1 MSNVCQGLP
10 TGPCPDGRQDKTV
23 KYTIYDL
30 FLCPSCE
37 RARETI
43 EVEQLR
49 DKRKTNVDNE
59 TTKVVT
65 IKRER
70 NKPVSK
76 KPANK
81 ASAERKKL
89 VGASGTQDNCATD
102 SLNAASDIAE
112 NAADSLTSVDDKDAS
127 CPACLLDVDS
137 NSRCIDCDICMSTF
151 HQRCTAMT
159 VKIFDKFIPN
169 VGITGWVC
177 SDCKTLARSSFQR
190 MKQAI
195 AHLAEELA
203 DVKQQLCQMKESS
216 KPQADCVLPANTA
229 TSARVA
235 DGVFMETPVDDEAD
249 MKTALIIQ
257 RTLSDSS
264 RRKKNIVISG
274 MPENTTSGDRLE
286 FLRLC
291 EEHLSLKPTVAGNG
305 CKRIDKAQTGRPRK
319 LLIRLGS
326 EESVAAVLK
335 SARRLRDS
343 DDEYV
348 ANNVFINADLSPA
361 AARLAFEARERRR
374 QRNQHN
380 YHHSTRVLVNSGAE
394 TNLLRNAAENANCVA
409 TTKPSVAESQATT
422 VKATPAPA
430 MHPETRTNYSSA
442 NQAGSDSIPSDARC
456 EFAATTAD
464 MRSGN
469 FQPAAVSGPF

>member
-1 MSNVCQGLP
+1 MSQACQGLP
-10 TGPCPDGRQDKTV
+10 TGPCPDGHQDKTV

-37 RARETI
+37 QAREAI

-49 DKRKTNVDNE
+49 GKRKADVDNE
-59 TTKVVT
+59 TTKAVT
-65 IKRER
+65 TKRER
-70 NKPVSK
+70 KKPASK
-76 KPANK
+76 QPANK
-81 ASAERKKL
+81 ASA
-89 VGASGTQDNCATD
+89 SGTQDGCAPD
-102 SLNAASDIAE
+102 SMNDVAESAAE
-112 NAADSLTSVDDKDAS
+112 NPISVDDKDTS
-127 CPACLLDVDS
+127 CPTCLLDVDS

-151 HQRCTAMT
+151 HQRCTTMT
-159 VKIFDKFIPN
+159 ARIFDKFIPN

-190 MKQAI
+190 MKLAI

-216 KPQADCVLPANTA
+216 KPKADCVLSAITNTA
-229 TSARVA
+229 TPAR
-235 DGVFMETPVDDEAD
+235 FSMETPVGDEAD
-249 MKTALIIQ
+249 MQTALIVQ

-264 RRKKNIVISG
+264 RRKKNIVLSG
-274 MPENTTSGDRLE
+274 MPENTTRGDRSE
-286 FLRLC
+286 FLHLC
-291 EEHLSLKPTVAGNG
+291 EEYLSLKPIVADNC
-305 CKRIDKAQTGRPRK
+305 CKRIGQAQTGRPRK

-326 EESVAAVLK
+326 EESAAAVLK

-380 YHHSTRVLVNSGAE
+380 HPHSTRVFVNSGAE
-394 TNLLRNAAENANCVA
+394 TNLPRDATENVDCVA
-409 TTKPSVAESQATT
+409 TTKSSAAESRATT
-422 VKATPAPA
+422 VEATPAPA
-430 MHPETRTNYSSA
+430 RHPETRTNYSSA
-442 NQAGSDSIPSDARC
+442 NQAGSDSIPSDAGC
-456 EFAATTAD
+456 VLAATTAD
-464 MRSGN
+464 TRSGN
-469 FQPAAVSGPF
+469 FQPAAVSAPFR